1 MMNKQINWN
10 LFLIVI
16 PSNRKK
22 NKDWQH
28 FKTSHPPLL
37 AHVRKTCVSTRFGK
51 ALPIA
56 IVRENESKLPLF
68 WALQRATLPSQ
79 SKNIPHFPLHPGGRR
94 TKKNEREYFGLFLFG
109 LNSSVV
115 HPPLLPCVC
124 FLDAKVAEVQCLP
137 AILTLRQTA
146 GFPRPV
152 NECWRCGVEASAR
165 VMRSTW
171 PADVIGGFRDTG
183 VKGWH
188 GAL

>member
-79 SKNIPHFPLHPGGRR
+79 SKNIPHFPLHPGRKESEKKWARIFWFVFVWAQLLGGSSTSPSLRVFFGRQ
-94 TKKNEREYFGLFLFG
+94 GG
-109 LNSSVV
+109 WSSMFTRHTHSPTNRGISKACEWV
-115 HPPLLPCVC
+115 L
-124 FLDAKVAEVQCLP
+124 
-137 AILTLRQTA
+137 
-146 GFPRPV
+146 
-152 NECWRCGVEASAR
+152 ASAR